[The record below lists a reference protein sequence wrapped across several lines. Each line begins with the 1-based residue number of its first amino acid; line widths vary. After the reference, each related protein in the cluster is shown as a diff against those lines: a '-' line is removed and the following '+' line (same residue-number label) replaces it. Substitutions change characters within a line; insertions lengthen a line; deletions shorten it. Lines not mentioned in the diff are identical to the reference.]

1 MKPPLWFRVRPFLIR
16 ARNAN
21 AAAFQKSTFA
31 GNRFLYV
38 SETHPRV
45 NVSEIFVSDHRDS
58 WNNWWNNGYRF
69 TFADGLKRQFL
80 KRWFFNFHQIKNY
93 IWSKIYY
100 YVFWNN
106 IWIYNTNF
114 YYKNITKRR
123 RKLIISKLVTKEHM
137 TSRVPQPVNSEFEW
151 VKSKL
156 EKSLSF
162 KLISSLF
169 LLKSSFW
176 I

>member
-1 MKPPLWFRVRPFLIR
+1 MRPSDTSIRPFLIR
-16 ARNAN
+16 SRNAN

-58 WNNWWNNGYRF
+58 WNNTHRF

-80 KRWFFNFHQIKNY
+80 KRWFFYFHQIKNY

-100 YVFWNN
+100 FVIWNN

-114 YYKNITKRR
+114 YYKNITKWR
-123 RKLIISKLVTKEHM
+123 RKLIISKLVTEEHM
-137 TSRVPQPVNSEFEW
+137 TPRVPQPVNSEFEW

-162 KLISSLF
+162 KLISLLF
-169 LLKSSFW
+169 LLKSSFS